1 MNEKSQNSSP
11 PLKIELK
18 NVKRHFGNKKVLDG
32 IDLTVKDGESVV
44 IIGGSGTGK
53 SVTLK
58 CILGLLTPQE
68 GNIFFDGQSIVGIK
82 KSERDRVNNKIG
94 MLFQYAALFDSLNI
108 WQNVAF
114 GLIYGQGMAK
124 DEAYEIA
131 IERLADVGLG
141 ADVAP
146 LMPDEVSGGMK
157 KRIAL
162 ARAIATKPEV
172 IFFDEPTTG
181 LDPITGDVINEL
193 IRDCV
198 KNIGATAL
206 SITHDMSSVRKIA
219 DRVAM
224 LYQGKIIWCD
234 TVEAMDKTDNPYVRQ
249 FITGSGEGPI
259 KTNPRQ

>member
-68 GNIFFDGQSIVGIK
+68 GDIFFDGQSIVGIK

-124 DEAYEIA
+124 DKAYEIA

-141 ADVAP
+141 EDVAP

>member
-1 MNEKSQNSSP
+1 MNDKSKKEA

-32 IDLTVKDGESVV
+32 VDLTVKDGESVV

-68 GNIFFDGQSIVGIK
+68 GDIFFDGKSIVGIK

-114 GLIYGQGMAK
+114 GLIYGQGMPK
-124 DEAYEIA
+124 NEAHEIA